1 MNEQRLSELK
11 ERAVPFLRDTL
22 RLSMEHGEGR
32 RAVLITDDQSELSR
46 SLSAA
51 YRECLP
57 EAVEIPFY
65 DRTPEEVKET
75 LAPLAPHDLVVLV
88 QSASFRMPDM
98 RLRVELFKRDVKVIE
113 HTNLGRMLESES
125 EIYIDSLA
133 YDAAY
138 YRGTGYSL
146 KEKIDAARSA
156 TVESGEGNVL
166 RFDSPLESAKL
177 NIGDFSTLKNV
188 GSQFPIGEVF
198 TEAQDLES
206 VSGRV
211 RIYAFTDTSRKLN
224 VPPIPITL
232 VVEKGRVVD
241 AINSTEDFEK
251 VRDQIKADEGGEIW
265 MRELGFGMN
274 SAFSIERRVSDVG
287 AFERVTGVHISLGAK
302 HGVYKKPG
310 FNPREAR
317 HHVDVFA
324 VTERVLLD
332 DSVIY
337 DNGAWVA

>member
-1 MNEQRLSELK
+1 MNERRHVELK
-11 ERAVPFLRDTL
+11 ERAIPYLRDTL
-22 RLSMEHGEGR
+22 RLSMDHSEGH
-32 RAVLITDDQSELSR
+32 RAVLITDNQSELSR
-46 SLSAA
+46 ALADA
-51 YRECLP
+51 YQACLP
-57 EAVEIPFY
+57 DAVQIAFY
-65 DRTPEEVKET
+65 DLTPDQVKET
-75 LAPLAPHDLVVLV
+75 LAPLVPHDLVVLV
-88 QSASFRMPDM
+88 QSGSFRMPDM

-138 YRGTGYSL
+138 YRNVGYAL
-146 KEKIDAARSA
+146 KQKIDAARSA
-156 TVESGEGNVL
+156 KVLSGEGHIL
-166 RFDSPLESAKL
+166 SFDSPLESAKL

-198 TEAQDLES
+198 TEAQDLER

-211 RIYAFTDTSRKLN
+211 RIYAFTDMSRRLN
-224 VPPIPITL
+224 VPPVPITL

-241 AINSTEDFEK
+241 ALNSTPDFDE
-251 VRDQIKADEGGEIW
+251 VRDQIKSDEGGEIW

-274 SAFSIERRVSDVG
+274 GAFSFDRRVSDVG

-324 VTERVLLD
+324 VTEKVLLD
-332 DSVIY
+332 DAVVY
-337 DNGAWVA
+337 NDGAWVA